1 MSLGSTIDIGIG
13 GIRVATLAFDKTT
26 QQLLQQEFDLP
37 GESVTRSDAG
47 GATPPTA
54 SASRPVDQPRGAEL
68 AGMAET
74 IVRLEQHARDVQT
87 AAKVVQAA
95 DTVLGALLG
104 DNR

>member
-1 MSLGSTIDIGIG
+1 MSLGSSFEIGVA
-13 GIRVATLAFDKTT
+13 GIRTGVQGFEKAAHSIASQALEQA
-26 QQLLQQEFDLP
+26 
-37 GESVTRSDAG
+37 GEPVVQNDSG

-54 SASRPVDQPRGAEL
+54 SASRSVDHPRGDNIGGL
-68 AGMAET
+68 AET
-74 IVRLEQHARDVQT
+74 VVRLEQHARDVQT